1 MFSIMDDQKFYGWK
15 FPLQLLLTMAYTD
28 GYLVIVPGPARW
40 YVTHALWP
48 AIKFAALGLGLKPF
62 YEEYTPAR
70 LKGIAEKLQ
79 DGGKSKSV

>member
-1 MFSIMDDQKFYGWK
+1 MFSMMEDQKFYGWK
-15 FPLQLLLTMAYTD
+15 FPLQLLLTMTYSD

-40 YVTHALWP
+40 YVTHGLW
-48 AIKFAALGLGLKPF
+48 AVVKLAALGVGLKPF
-62 YEEYTPAR
+62 YEEYTPVR